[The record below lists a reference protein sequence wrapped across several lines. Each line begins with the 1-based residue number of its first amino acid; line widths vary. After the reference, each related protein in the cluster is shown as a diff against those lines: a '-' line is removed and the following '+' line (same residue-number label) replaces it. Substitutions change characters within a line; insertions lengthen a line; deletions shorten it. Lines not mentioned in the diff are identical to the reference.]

1 MVPAVF
7 LVDLAFCAQEGVVA
21 GHPPLA
27 GPLGESDSEDALAF
41 LGVAAD
47 RGLVAVQYVG
57 GTRTRS
63 QPLKV
68 VKGGKTSEFNQAR
81 RFALPSMLTRGVATG
96 QESQVIYAEC
106 A

>member
-1 MVPAVF
+1 
-7 LVDLAFCAQEGVVA
+7 
-21 GHPPLA
+21 
-27 GPLGESDSEDALAF
+27 
-41 LGVAAD
+41 
-47 RGLVAVQYVG
+47 VAVQYVG

-96 QESQVIYAEC
+96 QESQLSYAEC